1 MLKSFYLLFF
11 GLAMSLVQRLKI
23 SVPVTTKQL
32 KQLPPLVGLLWRALI
47 LQRVHGL
54 EVRAIIA
61 AMAQQAILF

>member
-47 LQRVHGL
+47 RQRVHGL